1 MALNSRLVFNE
12 AYYLAQN
19 TDVKNAIGKVLD
31 AAGTIFT
38 SGLDHFTRAGAAE
51 GRVATPLFNVEAYK
65 ANNPDLADA
74 GITTDAQ
81 LRAHFYAYGAEEGR
95 NALSSTVFN
104 LEFYKANN
112 QDLVDAG
119 LSDAQIVRHFYEY
132 GAAEGRV
139 ATENFSV
146 AAYKAANADLAG
158 LSDAVARAHW
168 YLWGAAEGRT
178 FPQLAQSFSLSQSG
192 TTVAEGSSL
201 TFTVTSALTVTQDT
215 TFTYTVTGDDL
226 NGAVDKST
234 SADFTAASGTVTILA
249 GSKTGTFTITPTLD
263 STTEAL
269 EGFKV
274 SVLNSALTVI
284 GSKTGAITD
293 NSQNA
298 PQTFTLTTGSDSFTG
313 GLSAD
318 TFTATTNASLTN
330 GDVLD
335 GGAGNDTLNVSY
347 TSGGTVNATIKNI
360 ETISAQVSTAALTLD
375 LTRTTGAT
383 KIINNVSTE
392 NLSITNVGTTAI
404 AYELLSGSAGK
415 STSVT
420 YNDTALAGSAD
431 SVTITTNTSGT
442 STTNH
447 TVTVGAASGTLENL
461 NLVTTGGKSWVTL
474 DSGIVVS
481 KLTVSGDAALALTL
495 TDPANP
501 NTGAGLPTIDA
512 SALTG
517 ALTVTGI
524 NTTKNTITG
533 GTAADSITGA
543 AGNDAL
549 TGGAGNDTLDGAAGN
564 DVLTGGAGNDSLV
577 AGAGNDSVLGGD
589 GDDTIDFQGNLTS
602 GDTVVGGSGTDTI
615 ILTGANSYTFSTGA
629 VSEVEVWDVTGNGGA
644 LTVQTKAEPGLTSV
658 VVREDA
664 STQNVTISDLEAG
677 VGVTLRQVGTGNV
690 AIGTATLAL
699 NDPTGT
705 ADSLTVTLQGVSTAN
720 SGTTSR
726 NVVNDLVITNIE
738 TLNLVSSSTSST
750 ALIKGSSSVDQNT
763 ITDLS
768 TDTNLKT
775 LNISG
780 SSAIAVTVGDEA
792 TKLSLVDASTAT
804 GAVTVTLSAGA
815 APDAT
820 LKGGAGADT
829 IVIATAGTVSVE
841 GGSGND
847 TFTFSTFLTAAD
859 TVAGGAGT
867 ADALTATINGLTTTT
882 GQFNISGVET
892 VSLTTQ
898 TANSAVV
905 LDKVTDLTRLNVAG
919 DQKLTV
925 TKLAAGVTVGT
936 LTTAAATGTIDI
948 SLADATGTADT
959 LTFAVANTASHNT
972 NLVTTGIETVTISDG
987 TADAATVNVASVDA
1001 TTLSVTGGVTAVSLT
1016 LGTLNA
1022 KTTTLSAG
1030 SYAGTISATGSDSAT
1045 AFTVSGA
1052 EVHTLV
1058 GGAGND
1064 TFTLGTT
1071 SAAQSINGGAG
1082 TDSLTGTLTSSVSL
1096 DNITNIENFTFTVG
1110 NGATVTVTND
1120 DAGSTGTSGL
1130 EDSDVKSITY
1140 TGGNSLSAVS
1150 LNGTNLN
1157 AALTTLSFSGISGT
1171 VTATVGGGNADSDL
1185 TITGGSGTS
1194 DSLVAIFTADAT
1206 PGSKISGF
1214 ETVTYALN
1222 SGTNIS
1228 TLSLAAVNASTVVL
1242 RSDNNSNATVS
1253 VTNIAATGQKIQL
1266 GDATNAFQ
1274 NSSSVTLTTASASGS
1289 TDAVTVV
1296 LRNTEDGAATIDFN
1310 TTGIEVVNFE
1320 VANVDQDHKLD
1331 IAGLAST
1338 STNSSTVNITGGFAT
1353 ADLTLTA
1360 IADSTTTIAAG
1371 SFAGDLIIEDRGSV
1385 SMSIT
1390 SGSGNDTLRMEMAN
1404 DTLVAG
1410 SGTDKLVVAGTAIL
1424 GGIQIDLSSSTD
1436 QVTSYNGAGNAV
1448 VQSGFE
1454 NVDISAYLGGFGGDI
1469 TGSTGANSIVGSS
1482 GNDLINGGGGADT
1495 LVAGAGNDSVDGG
1508 AGIDSI
1514 TGGSGADSLSGG
1526 SALDVFVF
1534 AAGDSALTIGGTG
1547 DNGTISGF
1555 DVISDFTLGNGT
1567 NNSETLDVAGTAA
1580 VVANTAG
1587 TNGTD
1592 STLTIGTNAIASHA
1606 ITDGIITFDD
1616 ANTFATALTIS
1627 TTAHIAAV
1635 IQYLQLQ
1642 DLGSTGATVA
1652 FVAAGN
1658 TYVYTQG
1665 SDDGID
1671 NSLDTLIRLTG
1682 VSADSLITANG
1693 TGSNDLFIS

>member
-95 NALSSTVFN
+95 NAMSSQVFN
-104 LEFYKANN
+104 LDYYKAQN
-112 QDLVDAG
+112 QDLVNAG

-158 LSDAVARAHW
+158 LSDTVARAHW

-201 TFTVTSALTVTQDT
+201 TFTVTSAVTVTEDT

-274 SVLNSALTVI
+274 SVLNSALTVV

-313 GLSAD
+313 GLSGD
-318 TFTATTNASLTN
+318 TFTATTNQSLTN

-335 GGAGNDTLNVSY
+335 GGAGNDTLNVSF
-347 TSGGTVNATIKNI
+347 TSAATVNATIKNI
-360 ETISAQVSTAALTLD
+360 ETISAQVSAAVTLD
-375 LTRTTGAT
+375 LTRATGVT

-392 NLSITNVGTTAI
+392 DLTI
-404 AYELLSGSAGK
+404 ANIG
-415 STSVT
+415 STSIV
-420 YNDTALAGSAD
+420 YDVSSGAANKDTALSFTDAALAGTTD
-431 SVTITTNTSGT
+431 SVTINVNTAGT
-442 STTNH
+442 SAANAHDLNFSVAST
-447 TVTVGAASGTLENL
+447 GALENL
-461 NLVTTGGKSWVTL
+461 NLVVTGGKSFIDLEATTITLPKVT
-474 DSGIVVS
+474 V
-481 KLTVSGDAALALTL
+481 TGDAALDLELVSSTRTVDASGFTAALT
-495 TDPANP
+495 T
-501 NTGAGLPTIDA
+501 T
-512 SALTG
+512 S
-517 ALTVTGI
+517 V
-524 NTTKNTITG
+524 NTTSTTITG
-533 GTAADSITGA
+533 GSGADSITGVG
-543 AGNDAL
+543 GNDAL

-589 GDDTIDFQGNLTS
+589 GDDTIDFQSNLTS
-602 GDTVVGGSGTDTI
+602 ADTVVGGSGTDTI
-615 ILTGANSYTFSTGA
+615 ILTGADSYNFSTA
-629 VSEVEVWDVTGNGGA
+629 TVSEVEVWDVTGNGGN
-644 LTVQTKAEPGLTSV
+644 LTVQTKAEAGLTSV
-658 VVREDA
+658 VVREDGA
-664 STQNVTISDLEAG
+664 TNKNVTISDLEAG
-677 VGVTLRQVGTGNV
+677 VGVTLRQVGTGNIAV
-690 AIGTATLAL
+690 GTATLAL

-720 SGTTSR
+720 SGTTSY
-726 NVVNDLVITNIE
+726 NTVSDLVVTNIE

-750 ALIKGSSSVDQNT
+750 ALIKGSTSVDQNT

-780 SSAIAVTVGDEA
+780 SSAIAVTVGAEA

-898 TANSAVV
+898 TADSAVV

-919 DQKLTV
+919 DRKLTV

-1052 EVHTLV
+1052 EIHTLV
-1058 GGAGND
+1058 GGTGND
-1064 TFTLGTT
+1064 TFTLGAT

-1110 NGATVTVTND
+1110 NGATVTVTD
-1120 DAGSTGTSGL
+1120 AHAGSTGTSGL

-1150 LNGTNLN
+1150 LDGTNLN

-1194 DSLVAIFTADAT
+1194 DSLLAIFTANTT

-1222 SGTNIS
+1222 SATNTS

-1242 RSDNNSNATVS
+1242 RSDNNSNAAVS

-1289 TDAVTVV
+1289 TDAVTVI
-1296 LRNTEDGAATIDFN
+1296 LRNTEDAGGTIDFN

-1320 VANVDQDHKLD
+1320 VANVDEDHKLD

-1555 DVISDFTLGNGT
+1555 DVISDFTLGDGT

-1580 VVANTAG
+1580 VVADTAG

-1592 STLTIGTNAIASHA
+1592 STLTIGTAAIASHA
-1606 ITDGIITFDD
+1606 ITNGIITFDD

-1642 DLGSTGATVA
+1642 DLGDTGATVA

-1665 SDDGID
+1665 SDAGTD

-1682 VSADSLITANG
+1682 VSADSLITTNG

>member
-95 NALSSTVFN
+95 NAMSSQVFN
-104 LEFYKANN
+104 LDYYKAQN
-112 QDLVDAG
+112 QDLVNAG

-158 LSDAVARAHW
+158 LSDTVARAHW

-201 TFTVTSALTVTQDT
+201 TFTVTSAVTVTEDT

-274 SVLNSALTVI
+274 SVLNSALTVV

-313 GLSAD
+313 GLSGD
-318 TFTATTNASLTN
+318 TFTATTNQSLTN

-335 GGAGNDTLNVSY
+335 GGAGNDTLNVSF
-347 TSGGTVNATIKNI
+347 TSAATVNATIKNI
-360 ETISAQVSTAALTLD
+360 ETISAQVSAAVTLD
-375 LTRTTGAT
+375 LTRATGVT

-392 NLSITNVGTTAI
+392 DLTI
-404 AYELLSGSAGK
+404 ANIG
-415 STSVT
+415 STSIV
-420 YNDTALAGSAD
+420 YDVSSGAANKDTALSFTDAALAGTAD
-431 SVTITTNTSGT
+431 SVTINVNTAGT
-442 STTNH
+442 SAANAHDLNFSVAST
-447 TVTVGAASGTLENL
+447 GALENL
-461 NLVTTGGKSWVTL
+461 NLVVTGGKSFIDLEATTITLPKVT
-474 DSGIVVS
+474 V
-481 KLTVSGDAALALTL
+481 TGDAALDLELVSSTRTVDASGFTAALT
-495 TDPANP
+495 T
-501 NTGAGLPTIDA
+501 T
-512 SALTG
+512 S
-517 ALTVTGI
+517 V
-524 NTTKNTITG
+524 NTTSTTITG
-533 GTAADSITGA
+533 GSGADSITGVG
-543 AGNDAL
+543 GNDAL

-589 GDDTIDFQGNLTS
+589 GDDTISFQSNLTS
-602 GDTVVGGSGTDTI
+602 ADTVVGGSGTDTI
-615 ILTGANSYTFSTGA
+615 ILTGADSYNFSTAA
-629 VSEVEVWDVTGNGGA
+629 VSEVEVWDVTGNGGN
-644 LTVQTKAEPGLTSV
+644 LTVQTKAEAGLTSV

-664 STQNVTISDLEAG
+664 ANNKNVTISDLEAG
-677 VGVTLRQVGTGNV
+677 VGVTLRQTSTAGTDDIS
-690 AIGTATLAL
+690 IGTATLAL

-720 SGTTSR
+720 NGTTSR
-726 NVVNDLVITNIE
+726 NVVSDLVITNIE

-750 ALIKGSSSVDQNT
+750 ALIKGSTSVDQNT

-780 SSAIAVTVGDEA
+780 SSAIAVTVGAEA

-898 TANSAVV
+898 TADSAVV

-919 DQKLTV
+919 DRKLTV

-1058 GGAGND
+1058 GGTGND
-1064 TFTLGTT
+1064 TFTLGAT

-1110 NGATVTVTND
+1110 NGATVTVTD
-1120 DAGSTGTSGL
+1120 AHAGSTGTSGL

-1150 LNGTNLN
+1150 LDGTNLN

-1194 DSLVAIFTADAT
+1194 DSLLAIFTANTT

-1222 SGTNIS
+1222 SATNTS

-1242 RSDNNSNATVS
+1242 RSDNDSNATVS

-1289 TDAVTVV
+1289 TDAVTVI
-1296 LRNTEDGAATIDFN
+1296 LRNTEDAGGTIDFN

-1371 SFAGDLIIEDRGSV
+1371 SFAGDLIIVDRGSV

-1410 SGTDKLVVAGTAIL
+1410 SGTDKLEVAATAIL

-1469 TGSTGANSIVGSS
+1469 TGSTGANSIVGSG
-1482 GNDLINGGGGADT
+1482 GNDLINAGGGADT
-1495 LVAGAGNDSVDGG
+1495 VDGG
-1508 AGIDSI
+1508 AGN
-1514 TGGSGADSLSGG
+1514 DSLSGG
-1526 SALDVFVF
+1526 SGTDSLVGGAGNDTVSGGEGADTITGGAGNDTITLTEDT
-1534 AAGDSALTIGGTG
+1534 AAIDTLVTVTGADLTA
-1547 DNGTISGF
+1547 
-1555 DVISDFTLGNGT
+1555 VGT
-1567 NNSETLDVAGTAA
+1567 NNGLDTVTGFTAGAGGDVLDFSALNALTSGTTAVFGTVTA
-1580 VVANTAG
+1580 TNGNPASANT
-1587 TNGTD
+1587 NVLVLDD
-1592 STLTIGTNAIASHA
+1592 STAGLNAA
-1606 ITDGIITFDD
+1606 D
-1616 ANTFATALTIS
+1616 ATALAALTTTFGANVQNSTVIIVYAAADNGAARVALATIS
-1627 TTAHIAAV
+1627 AGGDITAAT
-1635 IQYLQLQ
+1635 
-1642 DLGSTGATVA
+1642 DL
-1652 FVAAGN
+1652 
-1658 TYVYTQG
+1658 YV
-1665 SDDGID
+1665 
-1671 NSLDTLIRLTG
+1671 LTG
-1682 VSADSLITANG
+1682 VDVDSFTAANF
-1693 TGSNDLFIS
+1693 TLA